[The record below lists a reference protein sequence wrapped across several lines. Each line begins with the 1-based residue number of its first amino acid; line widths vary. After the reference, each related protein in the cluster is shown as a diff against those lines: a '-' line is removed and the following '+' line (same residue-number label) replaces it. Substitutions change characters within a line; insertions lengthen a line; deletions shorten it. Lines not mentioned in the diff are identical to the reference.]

1 MPHRARYALYYAP
14 PIDHPLTR
22 TAVGWLGRDAFG
34 GRVPARTL
42 PPAWEA
48 LTADPRRY
56 GFHATLKPPMRLR
69 AEFRS
74 WDLQA
79 AAADFVRSR
88 PPLDIGRLKVARIG
102 SFFALV
108 PEAPPAALRTLADA
122 VVAEFDRF
130 RAPMEA
136 DEFARRNRPGLDAV
150 EVENLKTWGYPYVFE
165 RFRFHMSLTGPVP
178 EEQHAAVGDRLAELF
193 ADGLRQPLTIDAL
206 TIFME
211 EVPEAGFVA
220 LSRAEFG
227 APAP

>member
-22 TAVGWLGRDAFG
+22 IALRWLGRDAFG

-42 PPAWEA
+42 PPAWEP
-48 LTADPRRY
+48 LVTDPRRY

-69 AEFRS
+69 PEFHS
-74 WDLQA
+74 WDLQSA
-79 AAADFVRSR
+79 ASDFASKQ
-88 PPLDIGRLKVARIG
+88 PPLDIGLLKVARIG

-108 PEAPPAALRTLADA
+108 PEEPPVALRTLADA

-130 RAPMEA
+130 RAPMGAE
-136 DEFARRNRPGLDAV
+136 EFARRNGSNLNAV
-150 EVENLKTWGYPYVFE
+150 EVENLKAWGYPYVFE

-178 EEQHAAVGDRLAELF
+178 EELRTAVGDHLSALF
-193 ADGLRQPLTIDAL
+193 ADSLLQPVMLDAL

-211 EVPEAGFVA
+211 EVPQADFVA

-227 APAP
+227 GT

>member
-22 TAVGWLGRDAFG
+22 TAVRWLGRDAFG

-42 PPAWEA
+42 PPAWEP
-48 LTADPRRY
+48 LITDPRRY
-56 GFHATLKPPMRLR
+56 GFHATLKPPMRLKP
-69 AEFRS
+69 ELHS

-79 AAADFVRSR
+79 AAGDFARR
-88 PPLDIGRLKVARIG
+88 QAPLDIGRLKVARIG

-108 PEAPPAALRTLADA
+108 PEEAPAALRALADA

-130 RAPMEA
+130 RAAMAAE
-136 DEFARRNRPGLDAV
+136 EFARRNGSNLDAV

-178 EEQHAAVGDRLAELF
+178 EELRAAVGGHLTELF
-193 ADGLRQPLTIDAL
+193 ADSLRQPVVLDAL

-211 EVPEAGFVA
+211 EVPQADFFA

-227 APAP
+227 GQV

>member
-14 PIDHPLTR
+14 PMDHPIAR
-22 TAVGWLGRDAFG
+22 TAVRWLGRDAFG

-42 PPAWEA
+42 PPAWEP
-48 LTADPRRY
+48 LVTDPRRY
-56 GFHATLKPPMRLR
+56 GFHATLKPPMRLKP
-69 AEFRS
+69 EFHS

-79 AAADFVRSR
+79 AAGEFAREQIT
-88 PPLDIGRLKVARIG
+88 LDIGRLKVARIG

-108 PEAPPAALRTLADA
+108 PEEPTAALRALADE
-122 VVAEFDRF
+122 VVSEFDRF
-130 RAPMEA
+130 RAPMGPE
-136 DEFARRNRPGLDAV
+136 EFARRNGPNLDAV

-178 EEQHAAVGDRLAELF
+178 EDLRETIGNHLTELF
-193 ADGLRQPLTIDAL
+193 TDCLQQPVLIDAL

-211 EVPEAGFVA
+211 ELPESDFVV

-227 APAP
+227 GKA